1 MESKLEKCHHCGEEK
16 ENCYHGFIAM
26 TIPIPEA
33 EALIDKWGREDWWKN
48 FERIDLTEEQA
59 KELDE
64 LGMYDQLL
72 NTVGRGVQCD
82 DCAKKEA
89 ELYDKYYPRN

>member
-1 MESKLEKCHHCGEEK
+1 MSKIEKCHHCGEEK
-16 ENCYHGFIAM
+16 KNCYHGFIAM

-89 ELYDKYYPRN
+89 EMYDKYYPRN

>member
-1 MESKLEKCHHCGEEK
+1 
-16 ENCYHGFIAM
+16 
-26 TIPIPEA
+26 
-33 EALIDKWGREDWWKN
+33 LIDKWGREDWWKN

-72 NTVGRGVQCD
+72 NTVGRGVQCN

>member
-1 MESKLEKCHHCGEEK
+1 MSKLEKCHHCGEGK

-33 EALIDKWGREDWWKN
+33 ETLIDKWGREDWWKN
-48 FERIDLTEEQA
+48 FERADLTDEQV

-89 ELYDKYYPRN
+89 EMYDKYYPRN